1 MSGRRPDRKSQ
12 RKPKLVVDS
21 TVKLQTS
28 GVPAAALDAL
38 IADYK
43 RQGYEVVGRQGTRGG
58 GVTLVRKKAVA
69 TAANVEDLADLFG
82 GLGMAAA
89 AEPTP
94 VNARMDALAAV
105 MGGLNIGSKAGIQV
119 GGRRYHRKTHRRR
132 R

>member
-1 MSGRRPDRKSQ
+1 MSGRRPERKTQ
-12 RKPKLVVDS
+12 RKPKLVVES
-21 TVKLQTS
+21 SVKLQTS
-28 GVPAAALDAL
+28 GVNAGALEAL

-82 GLGMAAA
+82 GLGVGDRAAQ
-89 AEPTP
+89 T
-94 VNARMDALAAV
+94 NAQMNALASV
-105 MGGLNIGSKAGIQV
+105 MGGLQV
-119 GGRRYHRKTHRRR
+119 GGRRRKTHRRR